1 MNDFFTWIHE
11 YAPYTLFLSAG
22 VALVRWRYL
31 DKTLWAVGLFI
42 ILAGLG
48 EIVAEYMSSRHMPSV
63 HILHIYTILEF
74 NVIALFYLRFFGHF
88 YPRWLVPGLMVGF
101 TVLSVLN
108 TAFLQPL
115 TSYNSYARSLEGVL
129 IIALAL
135 LCYYKMLVELT
146 TKRLDK
152 SPVFWINTGFLLYF
166 AGNLF
171 FFILGNALIKEPRQS
186 LSFMTWG
193 LHSLLMALM
202 HIFISVGLWFS
213 PRLR

>member
-1 MNDFFTWIHE
+1 
-11 YAPYTLFLSAG
+11 
-22 VALVRWRYL
+22 V
-31 DKTLWAVGLFI
+31 
-42 ILAGLG
+42 LAALG
-48 EIVAEYMSSRHMPSV
+48 EIVAEYMSSHHIPSV
-63 HILHIYTILEF
+63 HILHIYTVLEF
-74 NVIALFYLRFFGHF
+74 NTIALFYYLFFGHF

-101 TVLSVLN
+101 TGLAVLN

-115 TSYNSYARSLEGVL
+115 TGYNSYARSLEGVL
-129 IIALAL
+129 IIGLAL
-135 LCYYKMLVELT
+135 LCYQKMLVELT

-202 HIFISVGLWFS
+202 HSFIGVGLWFS
-213 PRLR
+213 PQLR